1 MNIGRTFIV
10 LGLILI
16 LSSPI
21 VLAASI
27 TVVASKTDYNPG
39 DTLVILGT
47 ATPGS
52 AVAIQVYNPVGNLI
66 GVDQSNTRVD
76 GQYVVEV
83 FNFPEI
89 STTMVP
95 YGTYRVRAVDAATGE
110 TAEINIEYTVSTS
123 PPVPPI
129 IPKEDPPDQPLVL
142 QIIVRTGSSY
152 QLGDEVR
159 VVVLFNYN
167 GTAVDPV
174 VKTASVHLPSVG
186 QIAPETIS
194 LVAIDTGLFY
204 FDYTPNELGTYVVQI
219 EGTATGTSNIRVET
233 FHITERFATEAN
245 LNDVE
250 NNIVDRIAL
259 AQSDIVGLV
268 ENVNDA
274 ISAVQSNVDNLEEKI
289 NSLQPIIEETVLSAR
304 NILQGAISS
313 AVIEMGGQISSAQSD
328 IESNIGSQIELSEE
342 TVVLAIEEQTSVVTS
357 AVTSAVA
364 SVEAS
369 VEASGQTVSNDLSQT
384 IDAVDTMKTNL
395 DSVSI
400 GVSSA
405 SVWITVV
412 GIIAAITLAIELV
425 MFVRKI
431 S

>member
-27 TVVASKTDYNPG
+27 TVVASKTEYNPG

-52 AVAIQVYNPVGNLI
+52 AVAVQVYNPIGNLI
-66 GVDQSNTRVD
+66 GVDQSNTRDD

-83 FNFPEI
+83 FNFPEM
-89 STTMVP
+89 SNSMMP
-95 YGTYRVRAVDAATGE
+95 YGTYRIRAVDAATGE
-110 TAEINIEYTVSTS
+110 TAEMNIEYTVSTS
-123 PPVPPI
+123 PPVPPV
-129 IPKEDPPDQPLVL
+129 IPKDDIPDQPVVL

-204 FDYTPNELGTYVVQI
+204 FDYTPNELGTYVVQV
-219 EGTATGTSNIRVET
+219 EGTANGTSNIRVET
-233 FHITERFATEAN
+233 FHITERFATEVN

-250 NNIVDRIAL
+250 NTIVDRIAL
-259 AQSDIVGLV
+259 AQSDIV

-274 ISAVQSNVDNLEEKI
+274 ISSVQNNVNNLEEKI
-289 NSLQPIIEETVLSAR
+289 NSLQTIIEETVLSSR

-313 AVIEMGGQISSAQSD
+313 AVTEIDGQISSAQSD

-342 TVVLAIEEQTSVVTS
+342 TIILAIDGVQTTVVTSVV
-357 AVTSAVA
+357 
-364 SVEAS
+364 E
-369 VEASGQTVSNDLSQT
+369 SGQTISSGLSQS
-384 IDAVDTMKTNL
+384 IDSVDTMKTNL
-395 DSVSI
+395 DSVSA

-412 GIIAAITLAIELV
+412 GIIAAITLALELV

>member
-1 MNIGRTFIV
+1 MNIRRTFIV

-27 TVVASKTDYNPG
+27 TVVASKTEYNPG

-52 AVAIQVYNPVGNLI
+52 AVAIQIYNPAGNLV
-66 GVDQSNTRVD
+66 GVDQSNTRDD

-89 STTMVP
+89 PTTMMP
-95 YGTYRVRAVDAATGE
+95 YGTYLVRAVDAATGDS
-110 TAEINIEYTVSTS
+110 AEIDIEYTVSTS
-123 PPVPPI
+123 PPV
-129 IPKEDPPDQPLVL
+129 IPKDDTPDQPLVL

-152 QLGDEVR
+152 QLGDEIR
-159 VVVLFNYN
+159 VVILFNYN
-167 GTAVDPV
+167 GTAIDPF

-186 QIAPETIS
+186 QVAPETIS

-204 FDYTPNELGTYVVQI
+204 FDYTPNELGTYVVQV
-219 EGTATGTSNIRVET
+219 EGTANGTSNIRVET

-250 NNIVDRIAL
+250 NTIVDRIAL
-259 AQSDIVGLV
+259 AQSDIV

-274 ISAVQSNVDNLEEKI
+274 ISSVQNNVNNLEEKI
-289 NSLQPIIEETVLSAR
+289 NSLQTIIEETVLSSR

-313 AVIEMGGQISSAQSD
+313 AVTEIDGQISSSQSD

-342 TVVLAIEEQTSVVTS
+342 TIILAIDGVQTTVVTSVV
-357 AVTSAVA
+357 
-364 SVEAS
+364 E
-369 VEASGQTVSNDLSQT
+369 SGQTISSDINQS
-384 IDAVDTMKTNL
+384 IDSVDTMKTNL
-395 DSVSI
+395 DSVSA

-412 GIIAAITLAIELV
+412 GIIAAITLALELV

>member
-1 MNIGRTFIV
+1 MNIRRTFVV

-16 LSSPI
+16 LSTPI
-21 VLAASI
+21 ALAASI
-27 TVVASKTDYNPG
+27 TVVASKTEYNPG

-52 AVAIQVYNPVGNLI
+52 AVAIQIYNPAGNLV
-66 GVDQSNTRVD
+66 GVDQSNTRDD

-89 STTMVP
+89 PTVMMP
-95 YGTYRVRAVDAATGE
+95 YGTYLARAVDAATSE
-110 TAEINIEYTVSTS
+110 SAEIYIEYTVSTS
-123 PPVPPI
+123 PPV
-129 IPKEDPPDQPLVL
+129 IPKDDTPDQPLVL

-159 VVVLFNYN
+159 VVILFNYN
-167 GTAVDPV
+167 GTAVDPF

-186 QIAPETIS
+186 QVAPETIS

-204 FDYTPNELGTYVVQI
+204 FDYTPNELGTYVVQV

-342 TVVLAIEEQTSVVTS
+342 TIVLAIDEQTSVVTS
-357 AVTSAVA
+357 VVASVVA

>member
-1 MNIGRTFIV
+1 MNIRRTFIV

-27 TVVASKTDYNPG
+27 TVVASKTEYNPG

-52 AVAIQVYNPVGNLI
+52 AVAIQIYNPAGNLV
-66 GVDQSNTRVD
+66 GVDQSNTRDD

-89 STTMVP
+89 PTVMMP
-95 YGTYRVRAVDAATGE
+95 YGTYLARAIDAATGE
-110 TAEINIEYTVSTS
+110 SAEIYIEYTVSTS
-123 PPVPPI
+123 PPV
-129 IPKEDPPDQPLVL
+129 IPKDDTPDQPLVL

-152 QLGDEVR
+152 QLGDEIR
-159 VVVLFNYN
+159 VVILFNYN
-167 GTAVDPV
+167 GTAIDPF

-186 QIAPETIS
+186 QVAPETIS

-204 FDYTPNELGTYVVQI
+204 FDYTPNELGTYVVQV
-219 EGTATGTSNIRVET
+219 EGTANGTSNIRVET

-250 NNIVDRIAL
+250 NTIVDRIAL
-259 AQSDIVGLV
+259 AQSDIV

-274 ISAVQSNVDNLEEKI
+274 ISSVQNNVNNLEEKI
-289 NSLQPIIEETVLSAR
+289 NSLQTIIEETVLSSR

-313 AVIEMGGQISSAQSD
+313 AVTEIDGQISSSQSD

-342 TVVLAIEEQTSVVTS
+342 TIILAIDGVQTTVVTSVV
-357 AVTSAVA
+357 
-364 SVEAS
+364 E
-369 VEASGQTVSNDLSQT
+369 SGQTISSDINQS
-384 IDAVDTMKTNL
+384 IDSVDTMKTNL
-395 DSVSI
+395 DSVSA

-412 GIIAAITLAIELV
+412 GIIAAITLALELV

>member
-1 MNIGRTFIV
+1 MNIGRTFVV

-21 VLAASI
+21 IFAASI
-27 TVVASKTDYNPG
+27 TVVASKAEYNPG

-52 AVAIQVYNPVGNLI
+52 AVAVQVYNPIGNLI
-66 GVDQSNTRVD
+66 GVDQSNTRDD

-83 FNFPEI
+83 FNFPEM
-89 STTMVP
+89 SNAMMP
-95 YGTYRVRAVDAATGE
+95 YGTYRIRAVDAATGE
-110 TAEINIEYTVSTS
+110 TAEMNIEYTVSTS
-123 PPVPPI
+123 PPVPPV
-129 IPKEDPPDQPLVL
+129 IPKDDIPDQPVVL

-186 QIAPETIS
+186 QVAPEIIS

-204 FDYTPNELGTYVVQI
+204 FDYTPNELGTYVVQV

-259 AQSDIVGLV
+259 AQSDI
-268 ENVNDA
+268 
-274 ISAVQSNVDNLEEKI
+274 
-289 NSLQPIIEETVLSAR
+289 
-304 NILQGAISS
+304 
-313 AVIEMGGQISSAQSD
+313 SSAQSD

-342 TVVLAIEEQTSVVTS
+342 TVVLAIDGQTSVVTS
-357 AVTSAVA
+357 AVTSSMA

>member
-1 MNIGRTFIV
+1 MNIMRPLVG

-21 VLAASI
+21 AMAATI
-27 TVVASKTDYNPG
+27 TVVASKDQYNPG
-39 DTLVILGT
+39 DALVILGT

-52 AVAIQVYNPVGNLI
+52 AVAIQIYNPAGNLV
-66 GVDQSNTRVD
+66 GVDQSNTRDD

-89 STTMVP
+89 PTVMMP
-95 YGTYRVRAVDAATGE
+95 YGTYLARAIDAATGE
-110 TAEINIEYTVSTS
+110 SAEIYIEYTVSTS
-123 PPVPPI
+123 PPV
-129 IPKEDPPDQPLVL
+129 IPKDDTPDQPLVL

-152 QLGDEVR
+152 QLGDEIR
-159 VVVLFNYN
+159 VVILFNYN
-167 GTAVDPV
+167 GTAIDPF

-186 QIAPETIS
+186 QVAPETIS

-204 FDYTPNELGTYVVQI
+204 FDYTPNELGTYVVQV
-219 EGTATGTSNIRVET
+219 EGTANGTSNIRVET

-250 NNIVDRIAL
+250 NTIVDRIAL
-259 AQSDIVGLV
+259 AQSDIV

-274 ISAVQSNVDNLEEKI
+274 ISSVQNNVNNLEEKI
-289 NSLQPIIEETVLSAR
+289 NSLQTIIEETVLSSR

-313 AVIEMGGQISSAQSD
+313 AVTEIDGQISSSQSD

-342 TVVLAIEEQTSVVTS
+342 TIILAIDGQTSVVTS
-357 AVTSAVA
+357 AVTSSMA

>member
-1 MNIGRTFIV
+1 MNIRRTFIV

-27 TVVASKTDYNPG
+27 TVVASKTEYNPG

-52 AVAIQVYNPVGNLI
+52 AVAIQIYNPAGNLV
-66 GVDQSNTRVD
+66 GVDQSNTRDD

-89 STTMVP
+89 PTVMMP
-95 YGTYRVRAVDAATGE
+95 YGTYLARAIDAATGE
-110 TAEINIEYTVSTS
+110 SAEIYIEYTVSTS
-123 PPVPPI
+123 PPV
-129 IPKEDPPDQPLVL
+129 IPKDDTPDQPLVL

-152 QLGDEVR
+152 QLGDEIR
-159 VVVLFNYN
+159 VVILFNYN
-167 GTAVDPV
+167 GTAIDPF

-186 QIAPETIS
+186 QVAPETIS

-204 FDYTPNELGTYVVQI
+204 FDYTPNELGTYVVQV
-219 EGTATGTSNIRVET
+219 EGTANGTNNIRVET

-250 NNIVDRIAL
+250 NTIVDRIAL
-259 AQSDIVGLV
+259 AQSDIV

-274 ISAVQSNVDNLEEKI
+274 ISSVQNNVNNLEEKI
-289 NSLQPIIEETVLSAR
+289 NSLQTIIEETVLSSR

-313 AVIEMGGQISSAQSD
+313 AVTEIDGQISSSQSD

-342 TVVLAIEEQTSVVTS
+342 TIILAIDGVQTTVVTSVV
-357 AVTSAVA
+357 
-364 SVEAS
+364 E
-369 VEASGQTVSNDLSQT
+369 SGQTISSDINQS
-384 IDAVDTMKTNL
+384 IDSVDTMKTNL
-395 DSVSI
+395 DSVSA

-412 GIIAAITLAIELV
+412 GIIAAITLALELV

>member
-1 MNIGRTFIV
+1 MNIGRTFVV

-21 VLAASI
+21 IFAASI
-27 TVVASKTDYNPG
+27 TVVASKTEYNPG

-66 GVDQSNTRVD
+66 GVDQSNTRDD

-83 FNFPEI
+83 FNFPEMSNAMI
-89 STTMVP
+89 P
-95 YGTYRVRAVDAATGE
+95 YGTYRIRAVDAATGE
-110 TAEINIEYTVSTS
+110 TAEMNIEYTVSTS
-123 PPVPPI
+123 PPVPPV
-129 IPKEDPPDQPLVL
+129 IPKEDIPYQPVVL

-174 VKTASVHLPSVG
+174 VKTASVHLPDVG
-186 QIAPETIS
+186 QVAPETIS
-194 LVAIDTGLFY
+194 LVAIETGLFY
-204 FDYTPNELGTYVVQI
+204 FDYTPNELGTYVVQV
-219 EGTATGTSNIRVET
+219 EGTANGTSNIRVET
-233 FHITERFATEAN
+233 FHITERFATEVN

-259 AQSDIVGLV
+259 AQSDIV

-274 ISAVQSNVDNLEEKI
+274 ISSVQNNVNNLEEKI
-289 NSLQPIIEETVLSAR
+289 NSLQTIIEETVLSSR

-313 AVIEMGGQISSAQSD
+313 AVTEIDDQISSAQSD
-328 IESNIGSQIELSEE
+328 IKSNIGSQIELSEE
-342 TVVLAIEEQTSVVTS
+342 TIILAIDGVQTTVVTSVV
-357 AVTSAVA
+357 
-364 SVEAS
+364 E
-369 VEASGQTVSNDLSQT
+369 SGQTISSDLSQS
-384 IDAVDTMKTNL
+384 IDAVDTMKINL
-395 DSVSI
+395 DSVSA

-412 GIIAAITLAIELV
+412 GIIAAITLALELV

>member
-1 MNIGRTFIV
+1 MNIRRTFIV

-27 TVVASKTDYNPG
+27 TVVASKTEYNPG

-52 AVAIQVYNPVGNLI
+52 AVAIQIYNPAGNLV
-66 GVDQSNTRVD
+66 GVDQSNTRDD

-89 STTMVP
+89 PTVMMP
-95 YGTYRVRAVDAATGE
+95 YGTYLARAIDAATGE
-110 TAEINIEYTVSTS
+110 SAEIYIEYTVSTS
-123 PPVPPI
+123 PPV
-129 IPKEDPPDQPLVL
+129 IPKDDTPDQPLVL

-152 QLGDEVR
+152 QLGDEIR
-159 VVVLFNYN
+159 VVILFNYN
-167 GTAVDPV
+167 GTAIDPF

-186 QIAPETIS
+186 QVAPETIS

-204 FDYTPNELGTYVVQI
+204 FDYTPNELGTYVVQV
-219 EGTATGTSNIRVET
+219 EGTANGTSNIRVET

-250 NNIVDRIAL
+250 NTIVDRIAL
-259 AQSDIVGLV
+259 AQSDIV

-274 ISAVQSNVDNLEEKI
+274 ISSVQNNVNNLEEKI
-289 NSLQPIIEETVLSAR
+289 NSLQTIIEETVLSSR

-313 AVIEMGGQISSAQSD
+313 AVTEIDGQISSSQSD

-342 TVVLAIEEQTSVVTS
+342 TIILAIDGVQTTVVTSVV
-357 AVTSAVA
+357 
-364 SVEAS
+364 E
-369 VEASGQTVSNDLSQT
+369 SGQTISSDINQS
-384 IDAVDTMKTNL
+384 IDSVNTMKTNL
-395 DSVSI
+395 DSVSA

-412 GIIAAITLAIELV
+412 GIIAAITLALELV

>member
-1 MNIGRTFIV
+1 MNIRRTFIV

-27 TVVASKTDYNPG
+27 TVVASKAEYNPG

-52 AVAIQVYNPVGNLI
+52 AVAIQIYNPAGNLV
-66 GVDQSNTRVD
+66 GVDQSNTRDD

-89 STTMVP
+89 PTVMMP
-95 YGTYRVRAVDAATGE
+95 YGTYLARAIDAATGE
-110 TAEINIEYTVSTS
+110 SAEIYIEYTVSTS
-123 PPVPPI
+123 PPV
-129 IPKEDPPDQPLVL
+129 IPKDDTPDQPLVL

-152 QLGDEVR
+152 QLGDEIR
-159 VVVLFNYN
+159 VVILFNYN
-167 GTAVDPV
+167 GTAIDPF

-186 QIAPETIS
+186 QVAPETIS

-204 FDYTPNELGTYVVQI
+204 FDYTPNELGTYVVQV
-219 EGTATGTSNIRVET
+219 EGTANGTSNIRVET

-250 NNIVDRIAL
+250 NTIVDRIAL
-259 AQSDIVGLV
+259 AQSDIV

-274 ISAVQSNVDNLEEKI
+274 ISSVQNNVNNLEEKI
-289 NSLQPIIEETVLSAR
+289 NSLQTIIEETVLSSR

-313 AVIEMGGQISSAQSD
+313 AVTEIDGQISSSQSD

-342 TVVLAIEEQTSVVTS
+342 TIILAIDGVQTTVVTSVV
-357 AVTSAVA
+357 
-364 SVEAS
+364 E
-369 VEASGQTVSNDLSQT
+369 SGQTISSDINQS
-384 IDAVDTMKTNL
+384 IDSVDTMKTNL
-395 DSVSI
+395 DSVSA

-412 GIIAAITLAIELV
+412 GIIAAITLALELV

>member
-1 MNIGRTFIV
+1 MNIRRTFIV

-27 TVVASKTDYNPG
+27 TVVASKTEYNPG

-52 AVAIQVYNPVGNLI
+52 AVAIQIYNPAGNLV
-66 GVDQSNTRVD
+66 GVDQSNTRDD

-89 STTMVP
+89 PTVMVP
-95 YGTYRVRAVDAATGE
+95 YGTYLARAIDAATGE
-110 TAEINIEYTVSTS
+110 SAEIYIEYTVSTS
-123 PPVPPI
+123 PPV
-129 IPKEDPPDQPLVL
+129 IPKDDTPDQPLVL

-152 QLGDEVR
+152 QLGDEIR
-159 VVVLFNYN
+159 VVILFNYN
-167 GTAVDPV
+167 GTAIDPF

-186 QIAPETIS
+186 QVAPETIS

-204 FDYTPNELGTYVVQI
+204 FDYTPNELGTYVVQV
-219 EGTATGTSNIRVET
+219 EGTANGTSNIRVET

-250 NNIVDRIAL
+250 NTIVDRIAL
-259 AQSDIVGLV
+259 AQSDIV

-274 ISAVQSNVDNLEEKI
+274 ISSVQNNVNNLEEKI
-289 NSLQPIIEETVLSAR
+289 NSLQTIIEETVLSSR

-313 AVIEMGGQISSAQSD
+313 AVTEIDGQISSSQSD

-342 TVVLAIEEQTSVVTS
+342 TIILAIDGVQTTVVTSVV
-357 AVTSAVA
+357 
-364 SVEAS
+364 E
-369 VEASGQTVSNDLSQT
+369 SGQTISSDINQS
-384 IDAVDTMKTNL
+384 IDSVDTMKTNL
-395 DSVSI
+395 DSVSA

-412 GIIAAITLAIELV
+412 GIIAAITLALELV

>member
-27 TVVASKTDYNPG
+27 TVVASKTEYNPG

-52 AVAIQVYNPVGNLI
+52 AVAIQIYNPAGNLV
-66 GVDQSNTRVD
+66 GVDQSNTRDD

-89 STTMVP
+89 PTVMMP
-95 YGTYRVRAVDAATGE
+95 YGTYLARAVDAATSE
-110 TAEINIEYTVSTS
+110 SAEIYIEYTVSTS
-123 PPVPPI
+123 PPV
-129 IPKEDPPDQPLVL
+129 IPKDDTPDQPLVL

-159 VVVLFNYN
+159 VVILFNYN
-167 GTAVDPV
+167 GTAVDPF

-186 QIAPETIS
+186 QVAPETIS

-204 FDYTPNELGTYVVQI
+204 FDYTPNELGTYVVQV
-219 EGTATGTSNIRVET
+219 EGTANGTSNIRVET
-233 FHITERFATEAN
+233 FHITERFATEVN

-259 AQSDIVGLV
+259 AQSDIVENVNDIVENVNDIV

-274 ISAVQSNVDNLEEKI
+274 ISSVQNNVNNLEEKI
-289 NSLQPIIEETVLSAR
+289 NSLQTIIEETVLSSR

-313 AVIEMGGQISSAQSD
+313 AVTEIDDQISSAQSD
-328 IESNIGSQIELSEE
+328 IKSNIGSQIELSEE
-342 TVVLAIEEQTSVVTS
+342 TIILAIDGVQTTVVTSVV
-357 AVTSAVA
+357 
-364 SVEAS
+364 E
-369 VEASGQTVSNDLSQT
+369 SGQTISSDLSQS
-384 IDAVDTMKTNL
+384 IDAVDTMKINL
-395 DSVSI
+395 DSVSA

-412 GIIAAITLAIELV
+412 GIIAAITLALELV

>member
-1 MNIGRTFIV
+1 MNIRRTFIV

-27 TVVASKTDYNPG
+27 TVVASKTEYNPG

-52 AVAIQVYNPVGNLI
+52 AVAIQIYNPAGNLV
-66 GVDQSNTRVD
+66 GVDQSNTRDD

-89 STTMVP
+89 PTVMMP
-95 YGTYRVRAVDAATGE
+95 YGTYLARAIDAATGE
-110 TAEINIEYTVSTS
+110 SAEIYIEYTVSTS
-123 PPVPPI
+123 PPV
-129 IPKEDPPDQPLVL
+129 IPKDDTPDQPLVL

-186 QIAPETIS
+186 QVAPEIIS

-204 FDYTPNELGTYVVQI
+204 FDYTPNELGTYVVQV
-219 EGTATGTSNIRVET
+219 EGTANGTSNIRVET

-250 NNIVDRIAL
+250 NTIVDRIAL
-259 AQSDIVGLV
+259 AQSDIV

-274 ISAVQSNVDNLEEKI
+274 ISSVQNNVNNLEEKI
-289 NSLQPIIEETVLSAR
+289 NSLQTIIEETVLSSR

-313 AVIEMGGQISSAQSD
+313 AVTEIDGQISSSQSD

-342 TVVLAIEEQTSVVTS
+342 TIILAIDGVQTTVVTSVV
-357 AVTSAVA
+357 
-364 SVEAS
+364 E
-369 VEASGQTVSNDLSQT
+369 SGQTISSDINQS
-384 IDAVDTMKTNL
+384 IDSVDTMKTNL
-395 DSVSI
+395 DSVSA

-412 GIIAAITLAIELV
+412 GIIAAITLALELV

>member
-1 MNIGRTFIV
+1 MNIRRTFIV

-27 TVVASKTDYNPG
+27 TVVASKAEYNPG

-52 AVAIQVYNPVGNLI
+52 AVAIQIYNPAGNLV
-66 GVDQSNTRVD
+66 GVDQSNTRDD

-89 STTMVP
+89 PTVMMP
-95 YGTYRVRAVDAATGE
+95 YGTYLARAIDAATGE
-110 TAEINIEYTVSTS
+110 SAEIYIEYTVSTS
-123 PPVPPI
+123 PPV
-129 IPKEDPPDQPLVL
+129 IPKDDTPDQPLVL

-152 QLGDEVR
+152 QLGDEIR
-159 VVVLFNYN
+159 VVILFNYN

-186 QIAPETIS
+186 QVAPETIS

-204 FDYTPNELGTYVVQI
+204 FDYTPNELGTYVVQV
-219 EGTATGTSNIRVET
+219 EGTANGTSNIRVET

-250 NNIVDRIAL
+250 NTIVDRIAL
-259 AQSDIVGLV
+259 AQSDIV

-274 ISAVQSNVDNLEEKI
+274 ISSVQNNVNNLEEKI
-289 NSLQPIIEETVLSAR
+289 NSLQTIIEETVLSSR

-313 AVIEMGGQISSAQSD
+313 AVTEIDGQISSSQSD

-342 TVVLAIEEQTSVVTS
+342 TIILAIDGVQTTVVTSVV
-357 AVTSAVA
+357 
-364 SVEAS
+364 E
-369 VEASGQTVSNDLSQT
+369 SGQTISSDINQS
-384 IDAVDTMKTNL
+384 IDSVDTMKTNL
-395 DSVSI
+395 DSVSA

>member
-27 TVVASKTDYNPG
+27 TVVASKTEYNPG

-52 AVAIQVYNPVGNLI
+52 AVAIQIYNPAGNLV
-66 GVDQSNTRVD
+66 GVDQSNTRGD

-89 STTMVP
+89 PTVMMP
-95 YGTYRVRAVDAATGE
+95 YGTYLARAVDAATGE
-110 TAEINIEYTVSTS
+110 SAEIYIEYTVSTS
-123 PPVPPI
+123 PPV
-129 IPKEDPPDQPLVL
+129 IPKDDTPDQPLVL

-159 VVVLFNYN
+159 VVILFNYN
-167 GTAVDPV
+167 GTAVDPF
-174 VKTASVHLPSVG
+174 VKTANVHLPSVG
-186 QIAPETIS
+186 QVAPETIS

-204 FDYTPNELGTYVVQI
+204 FDYTPNELGTYVVQV
-219 EGTATGTSNIRVET
+219 EGTANGTSNIRVET
-233 FHITERFATEAN
+233 FHITERFATEVN

-250 NNIVDRIAL
+250 NTIVDRIAL
-259 AQSDIVGLV
+259 AQSDIV

-274 ISAVQSNVDNLEEKI
+274 ISSVQNNVNNLEEKI
-289 NSLQPIIEETVLSAR
+289 NSLQTIIEETVLSSR

-313 AVIEMGGQISSAQSD
+313 AVTEIDGQISSAQSD

-342 TVVLAIEEQTSVVTS
+342 TIILAIDGVQTTVVTSVV
-357 AVTSAVA
+357 
-364 SVEAS
+364 E
-369 VEASGQTVSNDLSQT
+369 SGQTISSGLSQS
-384 IDAVDTMKTNL
+384 IDSVDTMKTNL
-395 DSVSI
+395 DSVSA

-412 GIIAAITLAIELV
+412 GIIAAITLALELV

>member
-1 MNIGRTFIV
+1 MNIGRTFVV

-21 VLAASI
+21 IFAASI
-27 TVVASKTDYNPG
+27 TVVASKAEYNPG

-52 AVAIQVYNPVGNLI
+52 AVAVQVYNPIGNLI
-66 GVDQSNTRVD
+66 GVDQSNTRDD

-83 FNFPEI
+83 FNFPEMSNAMI
-89 STTMVP
+89 P
-95 YGTYRVRAVDAATGE
+95 YGTYRIRAVDAATGE
-110 TAEINIEYTVSTS
+110 TAEMNIEYTVSTS
-123 PPVPPI
+123 PPVPPV
-129 IPKEDPPDQPLVL
+129 IPKDDIPDQPVVL

-186 QIAPETIS
+186 QVAPEIIS

-204 FDYTPNELGTYVVQI
+204 FDYTPNELGTYVVQV
-219 EGTATGTSNIRVET
+219 EGTANGTSNIRVET

-250 NNIVDRIAL
+250 NTIVDRIAL
-259 AQSDIVGLV
+259 AQSDIV

-274 ISAVQSNVDNLEEKI
+274 ISSVQNNVNNLEEKI
-289 NSLQPIIEETVLSAR
+289 NSLQTIIEETVLSSR

-313 AVIEMGGQISSAQSD
+313 AVTEIDGQISSSQSD

-342 TVVLAIEEQTSVVTS
+342 TIILAIDGVQTTVVTSVV
-357 AVTSAVA
+357 
-364 SVEAS
+364 E
-369 VEASGQTVSNDLSQT
+369 SGQTISSDINQS
-384 IDAVDTMKTNL
+384 IDSVDTMKTNL
-395 DSVSI
+395 DSVSA

-412 GIIAAITLAIELV
+412 GIIAAITLALELV